1 MSPTEEDLLWNFDP
15 FPVEIF
21 YKSTYRQLLLLQ
33 MSLRLSVFNNF
44 VVQLNIFIETDS
56 FCEFMDV
63 FADASSVEKKK
74 SVSRSGG
81 AAIVWEVVV
90 AGSCVLFRSLDL
102 PLSQALHH
110 PGYVTAALIPTE
122 KKY

>member
-1 MSPTEEDLLWNFDP
+1 M
-15 FPVEIF
+15 
-21 YKSTYRQLLLLQ
+21 LLQ
-33 MSLRLSVFNNF
+33 W
-44 VVQLNIFIETDS
+44 
-56 FCEFMDV
+56 
-63 FADASSVEKKK
+63 KKK
-74 SVSRSGG
+74 ICFQIWG

>member
-1 MSPTEEDLLWNFDP
+1 ML
-15 FPVEIF
+15 
-21 YKSTYRQLLLLQ
+21 
-33 MSLRLSVFNNF
+33 LRLK
-44 VVQLNIFIETDS
+44 
-56 FCEFMDV
+56 
-63 FADASSVEKKK
+63 KKK

-122 KKY
+122 KSIDRSLLCKLSYFADLIQDSAGASSP